1 MQTTTTIVIGAGHAG
16 LAMSKCL
23 TDCSIEH
30 IVLERGKVA
39 HTWRTERWD
48 SLTLLTPNWQSRLPG
63 YGYQGDDPDGYRSL
77 PETIAF
83 IERYAS
89 LIAAPVQT
97 HTNVNSVKKSEHGYL
112 VSTDKGDWQCR
123 SVVLASGAC
132 NLPNIPKFAD
142 DLPSTVRTLTPAT
155 YRNPEQLKKGGV
167 LVVGAAATGIQLA
180 QEIHLSGRPVTLSIG
195 EHTRAPRVYRGRD
208 IQWWLDAVGLHDERY
223 NKVDDIVRARG
234 VPSFQLIGTPDRETI
249 DLNSLRKM
257 GVKHI
262 GPFVGINNGIGQF
275 AGSLHNKCD
284 LADLKMNRLLKAID
298 AWIAENHLE
307 DDVEPSHRFP
317 PTEVDSSPPLS
328 IDFQTGEINTV
339 LWATGFRPDYSWLHV
354 PVFNHKGQI
363 RHDGGIVD
371 SPGLYLMGMQ
381 FLRRRKSAL
390 LDGAGDDARELSEHM
405 LSYLAD

>member
-155 YRNPEQLKKGGV
+155 YRNPE
-167 LVVGAAATGIQLA
+167 
-180 QEIHLSGRPVTLSIG
+180 
-195 EHTRAPRVYRGRD
+195 
-208 IQWWLDAVGLHDERY
+208 
-223 NKVDDIVRARG
+223 
-234 VPSFQLIGTPDRETI
+234 
-249 DLNSLRKM
+249 
-257 GVKHI
+257 
-262 GPFVGINNGIGQF
+262 
-275 AGSLHNKCD
+275 
-284 LADLKMNRLLKAID
+284 
-298 AWIAENHLE
+298 
-307 DDVEPSHRFP
+307 
-317 PTEVDSSPPLS
+317 
-328 IDFQTGEINTV
+328 
-339 LWATGFRPDYSWLHV
+339 
-354 PVFNHKGQI
+354 
-363 RHDGGIVD
+363 
-371 SPGLYLMGMQ
+371 
-381 FLRRRKSAL
+381 
-390 LDGAGDDARELSEHM
+390 
-405 LSYLAD
+405 